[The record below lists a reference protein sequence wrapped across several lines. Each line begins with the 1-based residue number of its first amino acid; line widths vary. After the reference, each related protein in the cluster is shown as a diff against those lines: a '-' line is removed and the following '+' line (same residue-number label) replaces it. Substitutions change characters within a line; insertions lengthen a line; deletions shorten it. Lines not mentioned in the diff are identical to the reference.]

1 MYSKAY
7 QQTAKALMTSH
18 LSDCDRILLACLIGC
33 AFEKSD
39 PLFDRTRFQM
49 ASNNWDRDY
58 DSGKKKPVAACAT
71 CGKK

>member
-1 MYSKAY
+1 MYPKAY

-18 LSDCDRILLACLIGC
+18 LSDCDRISLACLIGC

-49 ASNNWDRDY
+49 AANNWDY
-58 DSGKKKPVAACAT
+58 EYEKKKPVAACA
-71 CGKK
+71 CAA